1 MKHIFAWVSLLAIVG
16 LTGCSHAPDRMGK
29 FEYEPAYP
37 TNIPQPETARN
48 GSLYQPGAMDLF
60 NDSKA
65 RRIGDIITVNLQE
78 RMNAQ
83 KRASANEKKNNT
95 TDVGVPNILGGSVAS
110 QSFLNPLGINLLGG
124 SSFDSQ
130 HEFKGQGDAS
140 QSNSLSGNISV
151 TVVEVIP
158 NGNLVVRGEKWV
170 TINQGDEV
178 IRFAGIIRPSDIAP
192 DNTIPSTKVADARI
206 IYSGD
211 GLVNEATQ
219 KGWLARFFSNYWP
232 W

>member
-1 MKHIFAWVSLLAIVG
+1 MKIQLILALSAVSF
-16 LTGCSHAPDRMGK
+16 LTACSNTPQRMGK

-37 TNIPQPETARN
+37 TNIPQAETARN

-78 RMNAQ
+78 KMNAQ
-83 KRASANEKKNNT
+83 KKAAANEKKTNA
-95 TDVGVPNILGGSVAS
+95 TDIGAPTILGGTFNANVPFTNMNA
-110 QSFLNPLGINLLGG
+110 LGNNT
-124 SSFDSQ
+124 FDSSHQ
-130 HEFKGQGDAS
+130 FKGQGDAS
-140 QSNSLSGNISV
+140 QSNSLTGNISV

-170 TINQGDEV
+170 TINQGEEV
-178 IRFAGIIRPSDIAP
+178 IRFAGIIRPADVGP
-192 DNTIPSTKVADARI
+192 DNSIPSTKVADARI

>member
-1 MKHIFAWVSLLAIVG
+1 MINKVWMSLCLVGLLA
-16 LTGCSHAPDRMGK
+16 GCSHTPERLGK

-65 RRIGDIITVNLQE
+65 RRVGDIITVNLQE
-78 RMNAQ
+78 KMNAQ
-83 KRASANEKKNNT
+83 KKAAANEKKSNT
-95 TDVGVPNILGGSVAS
+95 SDMSAPSILGGTVGLAAG
-110 QSFLNPLGINLLGG
+110 GINFLGG
-124 SSFDSQ
+124 SSFDSK
-130 HEFKGQGDAS
+130 HDFKGQGDAS
-140 QSNSLSGNISV
+140 QSNSLTGNISV

-170 TINQGDEV
+170 TINQGEEV
-178 IRFAGIIRPSDIAP
+178 IRFAGIIRPNDIGP
-192 DNTIPSTKVADARI
+192 DNSIPSTKVADARI

-219 KGWLARFFSNYWP
+219 QGWLARFFSNYWP

>member
-1 MKHIFAWVSLLAIVG
+1 MKTQLILVLTAVG
-16 LTGCSHAPDRMGK
+16 FLTACSNTPQRMGK

-37 TNIPQPETARN
+37 TNIPQAETARN

-78 RMNAQ
+78 KMNAQ
-83 KRASANEKKNNT
+83 KRAAANENKTNASSMGAPT
-95 TDVGVPNILGGSVAS
+95 ILGGTVAAAAG
-110 QSFLNPLGINLLGG
+110 GINFLGDT
-124 SSFDSQ
+124 SFDSSHQ
-130 HEFKGQGDAS
+130 FNGQGDAS
-140 QSNSLSGNISV
+140 QSNSLTGNISV

-170 TINQGDEV
+170 TINQGEEV
-178 IRFAGIIRPSDIAP
+178 IRFAGIIRPADVGP
-192 DNTIPSTKVADARI
+192 DNSIPSTKVADARI

-211 GLVNEATQ
+211 GLVSEATQ

>member
-1 MKHIFAWVSLLAIVG
+1 MKTQLLLA
-16 LTGCSHAPDRMGK
+16 LTAVSFLTACSNTPQRMGK

-37 TNIPQPETARN
+37 TNIPQAETARN

-78 RMNAQ
+78 KMNAQ
-83 KRASANEKKNNT
+83 KKAAANEKKTNAT
-95 TDVGVPNILGGSVAS
+95 SMGAPTILGGTVGAAAG
-110 QSFLNPLGINLLGG
+110 GINFLGDT
-124 SSFDSQ
+124 SFDSSHQ
-130 HEFKGQGDAS
+130 FKGQGDAS
-140 QSNSLSGNISV
+140 QSNSLTGNISV

-170 TINQGDEV
+170 TINQGEEV
-178 IRFAGIIRPSDIAP
+178 IRFAGIIRPADVGP
-192 DNTIPSTKVADARI
+192 DNSIPSTKVADARI

>member
-1 MKHIFAWVSLLAIVG
+1 MQRKLIALVAVAVLM
-16 LTGCSHAPDRMGK
+16 TGCSHMPERMSK

-37 TNIPQPETARN
+37 TNIPKLDTPRS
-48 GSLYQPGAMDLF
+48 GSLYQTGAMDLF
-60 NDSKA
+60 NDIKA
-65 RRIGDIITVNLQE
+65 RRIGDIITVKLQE
-78 RMNAQ
+78 KMNAQ
-83 KRASANEKKNNT
+83 KKAAANEKKSNVSSHSAPT
-95 TDVGVPNILGGSVAS
+95 LLGGTVGAAVG
-110 QSFLNPLGINLLGG
+110 GINLLGDT
-124 SSFDSQ
+124 SLNSNDT
-130 HEFKGQGDAS
+130 FKGQGDAS
-140 QSNSLSGNISV
+140 QSNSLTGDISV

-170 TINQGDEV
+170 TINQGEEV
-178 IRFAGIIRPSDIAP
+178 IRFGGIVRPADIAP
-192 DNTIPSTKVADARI
+192 DNSIPSTKVADARI

>member
-1 MKHIFAWVSLLAIVG
+1 MNTKLIILLLVIGFLA
-16 LTGCSHAPDRMGK
+16 GCSHVPERMGK

-37 TNIPQPETARN
+37 TNIPKLDTPKN
-48 GSLYQPGAMDLF
+48 GSLYQSGSMDLF
-60 NDSKA
+60 NDIKA

-78 RMNAQ
+78 KMNAQ
-83 KRASANEKKNNT
+83 KKASANEKKTNATNIT
-95 TDVGVPNILGGSVAS
+95 APTILGGTFNANVP
-110 QSFLNPLGINLLGG
+110 FTNMDLLGKDK
-124 SSFDSQ
+124 FDSS
-130 HEFKGQGDAS
+130 HNFKGQGDAS
-140 QSNSLSGNISV
+140 QSNSLTGSISV

-178 IRFAGIIRPSDIAP
+178 IRFAGIVRPADIAP
-192 DNTIPSTKVADARI
+192 DNSIPSTKVADARV